1 MNVLALDIGD
11 ARVGIAFGCDSNQI
25 ASPLKVL
32 SLDEVMNKS
41 KEFQLILDDYMPEKF
56 IVGLPK
62 SLSGEEN
69 DQAAHVKDIT
79 EEISLLYG
87 LPVEFV
93 DERLSSVE
101 AKAIL
106 REQGL
111 SEKEMRGKVDSV
123 AASLFLETWLKA
135 QKK

>member
-11 ARVGIAFGCDSNQI
+11 ARVGIAHGYVSSQI
-25 ASPLKVL
+25 STPLKVL
-32 SLDEVMNKS
+32 SLDEVLNKS
-41 KEFQLILDDYMPEKF
+41 KNFQLILDDYMPEKF
-56 IVGLPK
+56 VIGLPK
-62 SLSGEEN
+62 SLNGEEN
-69 DQAAHVKDIT
+69 DQANHVKEIA

-87 LPVEFV
+87 FPVEFI
-93 DERLSSVE
+93 DERLSSSE

>member
-11 ARVGIAFGCDSNQI
+11 ARVGIAFGSDGSQI
-25 ASPLKVL
+25 ATPLKVL
-32 SLDEVMNKS
+32 SLDEIMNKS

-69 DQAAHVKDIT
+69 DQTNHIKDIAD
-79 EEISLLYG
+79 ELSLLYG
-87 LPVEFV
+87 LPIEYV
-93 DERLSSVE
+93 DERLSSTE

-111 SEKEMRGKVDSV
+111 SEKEMRGKLDSV
-123 AASLFLETWLKA
+123 AASIFLETWLKQ

>member
-11 ARVGIAFGCDSNQI
+11 ARVGIASGCDSNQI
-25 ASPLKVL
+25 ASPLKVI
-32 SLDEVMNKS
+32 SLDDVLNKS
-41 KEFQLILDDYMPEKF
+41 KEFQLILEDYMPEKF
-56 IVGLPK
+56 IIGLPK

-69 DQAAHVKDIT
+69 DQSNHVKDIAD
-79 EEISLLYG
+79 EISLLYG
-87 LPVEFV
+87 LPIEYV
-93 DERLSSVE
+93 DERLSSSE

-123 AASLFLETWLKA
+123 AASIFLET
-135 QKK
+135 